1 MFFMISEAVANKV
14 RKKHNIFEHE
24 ILECFE
30 NRLGPFLEDKREDH
44 KTDPPTKWFIS
55 ESRSGRVIKVVFI
68 YYPNEREIVI
78 KSAFEPND
86 IESKIY
92 QKYSNERLK

>member
-44 KTDPPTKWFIS
+44 KTDPPTK
-55 ESRSGRVIKVVFI
+55 
-68 YYPNEREIVI
+68 
-78 KSAFEPND
+78 
-86 IESKIY
+86 
-92 QKYSNERLK
+92 